1 MTISQV
7 EGETKMATSRQAGF
21 SLVEL
26 MIALV
31 IGLIIV
37 LGAGQLFLTGIQSF
51 RQVELLGNKQAALTF
66 AADTLIRDIRRG
78 NNDKIDWNDPVL
90 SVEFKDQS
98 GMDGCPGEVVTREY
112 SVSENSVSNT
122 EGWSL
127 MMRQDCNDGSG
138 WSQAEPLVTGLAPP
152 AAKGLNVDATE
163 KADGIYIIRLCL
175 IREPGDVACGDTID
189 FHAVN
194 RTAAL
199 SN

>member
-1 MTISQV
+1 
-7 EGETKMATSRQAGF
+7 MAASRQAGF

-26 MIALV
+26 MVALV

-78 NNDKIDWNDPVL
+78 NNNGITWNDPVL
-90 SVEFKDQS
+90 SVEFTDKS

-112 SVSENSVSNT
+112 SVSENSVSDT

-127 MMRQDCNDGSG
+127 RMRQRCNDG
-138 WSQAEPLVTGLAPP
+138 WSQHEPLVTGFGQD
-152 AAKGLNVDATE
+152 GLLIEAEDGDPSDGDNQ
-163 KADGIYIIRLCL
+163 GIYRVTFCL
-175 IREPGDVACGDTID
+175 ISKPGDESCGENTIH